1 MTASCFWKL
10 FSNSGFWDLSYMG
23 QNAAAGPSSAPS
35 DTRKHP
41 KTPPPRHC
49 QCHTG
54 PARCSKY
61 PGPVAYPPNDL
72 TTLSPQGPGPCVF
85 FARFITSS
93 IFTAVSASG
102 QGNTQQAQLRINTNP
117 SFLISFNNQRIVIH
131 LKTASLA
138 LRVSVYLPTFRSVWY
153 FSTWVF
159 FFFCEWMRWQVPHPK
174 SSVFFLVCIKQH
186 YRFLSSPF
194 FSSSASPS
202 LWALQHRLGLENSTL
217 Q

>member
-93 IFTAVSASG
+93 TFTAVSASG

-159 FFFCEWMRWQVPHPK
+159 FFFLWVDEMAGP
-174 SSVFFLVCIKQH
+174 SSKE
-186 YRFLSSPF
+186 LSI
-194 FSSSASPS
+194 FSC
-202 LWALQHRLGLENSTL
+202 LH
-217 Q
+217 